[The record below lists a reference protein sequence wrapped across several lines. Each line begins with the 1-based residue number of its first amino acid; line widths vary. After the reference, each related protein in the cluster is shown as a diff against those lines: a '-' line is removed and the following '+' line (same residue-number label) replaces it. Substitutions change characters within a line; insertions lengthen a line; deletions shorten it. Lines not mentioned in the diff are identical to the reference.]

1 MILKKEINDILQTL
15 VETPGVYQFFDSKGE
30 IIYIGKAKN
39 LKSRVSSYFRND
51 ASHSSK
57 TKLLVRRIND
67 IKTIHVSSETEA
79 LLLEC
84 NLIKEY
90 RPRYN
95 ILLKD
100 DKSFPWI
107 KITNEEYPRIF
118 FTRNKTKDG
127 SYYFGP
133 YTSKRHLK
141 ELMDLIREIFKYR
154 TCSLPLKEKTVK
166 QGKFKP
172 CLNYQI
178 KLCDAP
184 CADYQSLE
192 EYNKVISSIKNI
204 IKGNFSDFI
213 KEMKKD
219 MFSLAQD
226 LEFERAEEVKE
237 KIRALESYKSR
248 SSVVSSMISDTEV
261 YAYVKGE
268 NSIFMNALRVN
279 DGNLVSSFS
288 SQINK
293 KLEETD
299 NEAFITAIIQIRDK
313 LNWNSKEIILEN
325 PLDIPKD
332 YVNQTI
338 PMLGEK
344 KKLLELSLHNAKL
357 YYFESVKKASL
368 VDPERNANRILET
381 IKKDLRLE
389 TLPRHIECFDNS
401 NTQGNQP
408 VAACVV
414 FRNAKPSNRDYKHY
428 NIKTVIG
435 PDDFAS
441 MKEVMLRRYS
451 RLKSE
456 GKPMPQLI
464 VIDGGKGQLSS
475 AYDILKELQLED
487 KIRIIG
493 IAKRLEEIFFPN
505 ENLPLLLDKRSETLK
520 VIQHIRDEAHR
531 FGITHH
537 RKKRSKASIK
547 TLLTDIPGIGEA
559 SSKELLIK
567 FTSVKKISQTS
578 EEELAEVIGKSKAR
592 KVFLYFNQNKT

>member
-475 AYDILKELQLED
+475 SYDILKELQLED

-592 KVFLYFNQNKT
+592 IVFLYFNQNKT

>member
-51 ASHSSK
+51 TSHSSK

-192 EYNKVISSIKNI
+192 EYNKVIRSIKNI

-338 PMLGEK
+338 PMLGER

-592 KVFLYFNQNKT
+592 IVFLYFNQNKT

>member
-428 NIKTVIG
+428 DIKTVIG

-592 KVFLYFNQNKT
+592 IVFLYFNQNKT

>member
-1 MILKKEINDILQTL
+1 
-15 VETPGVYQFFDSKGE
+15 
-30 IIYIGKAKN
+30 
-39 LKSRVSSYFRND
+39 
-51 ASHSSK
+51 
-57 TKLLVRRIND
+57 
-67 IKTIHVSSETEA
+67 
-79 LLLEC
+79 
-84 NLIKEY
+84 
-90 RPRYN
+90 
-95 ILLKD
+95 
-100 DKSFPWI
+100 
-107 KITNEEYPRIF
+107 
-118 FTRNKTKDG
+118 
-127 SYYFGP
+127 
-133 YTSKRHLK
+133 
-141 ELMDLIREIFKYR
+141 
-154 TCSLPLKEKTVK
+154 
-166 QGKFKP
+166 
-172 CLNYQI
+172 
-178 KLCDAP
+178 
-184 CADYQSLE
+184 
-192 EYNKVISSIKNI
+192 
-204 IKGNFSDFI
+204 
-213 KEMKKD
+213 
-219 MFSLAQD
+219 
-226 LEFERAEEVKE
+226 
-237 KIRALESYKSR
+237 
-248 SSVVSSMISDTEV
+248 
-261 YAYVKGE
+261 
-268 NSIFMNALRVN
+268 
-279 DGNLVSSFS
+279 
-288 SQINK
+288 
-293 KLEETD
+293 
-299 NEAFITAIIQIRDK
+299 
-313 LNWNSKEIILEN
+313 
-325 PLDIPKD
+325 
-332 YVNQTI
+332 
-338 PMLGEK
+338 
-344 KKLLELSLHNAKL
+344 
-357 YYFESVKKASL
+357 SVKKASL

-592 KVFLYFNQNKT
+592 IVFLYFNQNKT

>member
-67 IKTIHVSSETEA
+67 IKIIHVSSETEA

-154 TCSLPLKEKTVK
+154 TCSLPLKENTIK

-592 KVFLYFNQNKT
+592 IVFLYFNQNKT

>member
-192 EYNKVISSIKNI
+192 EYHKIINSIKNI

-592 KVFLYFNQNKT
+592 IVFLYFNQNKT

>member
-325 PLDIPKD
+325 PLDIPKG

-592 KVFLYFNQNKT
+592 IVFLYFNQNKT

>member
-79 LLLEC
+79 LLLKC

-592 KVFLYFNQNKT
+592 IVFLYFNQNKT

>member
-261 YAYVKGE
+261 YAFVKGE

-279 DGNLVSSFS
+279 DGNLVSSFN

-475 AYDILKELQLED
+475 AYNILKELQLED

-592 KVFLYFNQNKT
+592 IVFLYFNQNKT

>member
-332 YVNQTI
+332 CVNQTI

-592 KVFLYFNQNKT
+592 IVFLYFNQNKT

>member
-559 SSKELLIK
+559 SSMELLIK

-592 KVFLYFNQNKT
+592 IVFLYFNQNKT

>member
-192 EYNKVISSIKNI
+192 EYNKVINSIKNI

-592 KVFLYFNQNKT
+592 IVFL

>member
-67 IKTIHVSSETEA
+67 IKIIHVSSETEA

-592 KVFLYFNQNKT
+592 IVFLYFNQNKT

>member
-435 PDDFAS
+435 PDDF
-441 MKEVMLRRYS
+441 
-451 RLKSE
+451 
-456 GKPMPQLI
+456 
-464 VIDGGKGQLSS
+464 
-475 AYDILKELQLED
+475 
-487 KIRIIG
+487 
-493 IAKRLEEIFFPN
+493 
-505 ENLPLLLDKRSETLK
+505 
-520 VIQHIRDEAHR
+520 
-531 FGITHH
+531 
-537 RKKRSKASIK
+537 
-547 TLLTDIPGIGEA
+547 
-559 SSKELLIK
+559 
-567 FTSVKKISQTS
+567 
-578 EEELAEVIGKSKAR
+578 
-592 KVFLYFNQNKT
+592 

>member
-592 KVFLYFNQNKT
+592 IVFFYFNQNKT

>member
-192 EYNKVISSIKNI
+192 EYHKIINSIKNI

-261 YAYVKGE
+261 YAFVKGE

-592 KVFLYFNQNKT
+592 IVFLYFNQNKT

>member
-192 EYNKVISSIKNI
+192 EYNKVINSIKNI

-592 KVFLYFNQNKT
+592 IVFLYFNQNKT

>member
-237 KIRALESYKSR
+237 KIRVLESYKSR

-592 KVFLYFNQNKT
+592 IVFLYFNQNKT

>member
-261 YAYVKGE
+261 YAFVKGE

-592 KVFLYFNQNKT
+592 IVFLYFNQNKT

>member
-520 VIQHIRDEAHR
+520 VIQYIRDEAHR

-592 KVFLYFNQNKT
+592 IVFLYFNQNKT

>member
-344 KKLLELSLHNAKL
+344 KKLLEFSLHNAKL

-592 KVFLYFNQNKT
+592 IVFLYFNQNKT

>member
-15 VETPGVYQFFDSKGE
+15 VETPGVYQFFDSMGE

-592 KVFLYFNQNKT
+592 IVFLYFNQNKT

>member
-475 AYDILKELQLED
+475 AYNILKELQLED

-592 KVFLYFNQNKT
+592 IVFLYFNQNKT

>member
-90 RPRYN
+90 LPRYN

-592 KVFLYFNQNKT
+592 IVFLYFNQNKT

>member
-475 AYDILKELQLED
+475 AYDILKELKLED

-567 FTSVKKISQTS
+567 FTSVKKISQIS

-592 KVFLYFNQNKT
+592 IVFLYFNQNKT

>member
-592 KVFLYFNQNKT
+592 IVFLYFNQNKT

>member
-154 TCSLPLKEKTVK
+154 TCSLPLKEKTIK

-192 EYNKVISSIKNI
+192 EYHKIINSIKNI

-475 AYDILKELQLED
+475 AYDILRELQLED

-592 KVFLYFNQNKT
+592 IVFLYFNQNKT

>member
-299 NEAFITAIIQIRDK
+299 NDAFITAIIQIRDK

-592 KVFLYFNQNKT
+592 IVFLYFNQNKT